1 MQDYAARC
9 IMMGRVDVRARRFE
23 RIYVCSGMA
32 SEKLTVELYHVCVI
46 NSIAHSMV
54 LQIF

>member
-9 IMMGRVDVRARRFE
+9 IMMGRVDACARRFE
-23 RIYVCSGMA
+23 RIYVCSDMG
-32 SEKLTVELYHVCVI
+32 SEKVTVELYHVCVI
-46 NSIAHSMV
+46 SSIAHSMV